1 MRAKDWRL
9 QREGEEEQHNDR
21 ERWLITYADF
31 ITLLMVFFVVM
42 YAMSSRISAENFA
55 KITQSIKQSL
65 SIKKKDGQ
73 DIFANTPATV
83 KTDQIQEAQAR
94 VKQAIA
100 KFDGRS
106 QVRVDIQDRG
116 LVISLFD
123 TAFFD
128 ANSTDMKPALK
139 QALRKAAEAL
149 QKMPNAISVE
159 GHTDNVAPGGAAG
172 TNWRLAGDRAIK
184 VVEFLV
190 KEGRIA
196 PKRLSATSYAEFR
209 PLFPNDTAQH
219 RALNRRVDLVVSA
232 DAPKAALTPSPTP
245 SDQLVAPGY
254 SYPTPG
260 NFQNPF
266 NNGGI
271 SNPFG
276 SNF

>member
-1 MRAKDWRL
+1 MRSKDWRL
-9 QREGEEEQHNDR
+9 QREGEEEQHSDR

-42 YAMSSRISAENFA
+42 YALSSRISSENFA
-55 KITQSIKQSL
+55 KITQSLKQSL

-73 DIFANTPATV
+73 DIFANTPAKV

-106 QVRVDIQDRG
+106 QVRVDLQDRG
-116 LVISLFD
+116 LVISLYD

-128 ANSTDMKPALK
+128 ANSTDLKPPLK

-159 GHTDNVAPGGAAG
+159 GHTDNLSPGGGAG
-172 TNWRLAGDRAIK
+172 TNWRLAGDRAIR

-190 KEGRIA
+190 REGKIA
-196 PKRLSATSYAEFR
+196 PKRLSATSYAEYR
-209 PLFPNDTAQH
+209 PLFPNDTPQH

-232 DAPKAALTPSPTP
+232 EAPKAALTPSPTP
-245 SDQLVAPGY
+245 SDQLLAPGY

-260 NFQNPF
+260 GFQNPF

-271 SNPFG
+271 NNPFG
-276 SNF
+276 SSY